1 MPEAPGPDLPG
12 PEEVAGF
19 FTDAGG
25 AYAFARWG
33 RPVAPVVFGVE
44 DATLATV
51 KGAFQ
56 AMAQLS
62 GLDLAETD
70 PELGMNCMMFFF
82 RDWAELADLPDLDR
96 LIPDLHPLV
105 ERLTRE
111 GANQYRLFRF
121 DEAGAIKAAFVFL
134 RMDESLSKMPADA
147 LALGQVAQ
155 LWLLWSATAFAERAP
170 LARAGGTVILRP
182 DVAAVIRAAYDPVLP
197 AAARDASHALRLYAR
212 IAAAGG
218 QSAPAAKNRADRGA

>member
-1 MPEAPGPDLPG
+1 
-12 PEEVAGF
+12 
-19 FTDAGG
+19 
-25 AYAFARWG
+25 
-33 RPVAPVVFGVE
+33 
-44 DATLATV
+44 
-51 KGAFQ
+51 
-56 AMAQLS
+56 
-62 GLDLAETD
+62 
-70 PELGMNCMMFFF
+70 MNCMMFFF